1 MRLDLQ
7 TEARR
12 LRPAL
17 DVSPELRGAAIA
29 TWRQRMLNEYGSAPV
44 FTALAAQLEAAG
56 AAAAEVDAVVAMAAE
71 EHHHGLLC
79 ASVVE
84 ALGGDA
90 IGDLRAEEAMPEH
103 PEVDRIEAVTRNLLS
118 VGCLSETVAVALISA
133 ERHRMAPGPL
143 RTIITQILADEV
155 GHARLGWRWMAR
167 QMPRFDA
174 AAKARL
180 GSYLAVA
187 FAHFEAH
194 EHQMLPLGGSW
205 GEAGE
210 ALGLCEGGEARAL
223 FHDTVREVIVP
234 RLEALGLPARRA
246 WQHRHASGGSVH

>member
-1 MRLDLQ
+1 MLLDLRA
-7 TEARR
+7 EARR

-17 DVSPELRGAAIA
+17 VVDDFLRAAAIA

-44 FTALAAQLEAAG
+44 FTALARQLDAAG
-56 AAAAEVDAVVAMAAE
+56 AAAEDIDAVVAMAEE
-71 EHHHGLLC
+71 EHHHGALC
-79 ASVVE
+79 AAVVD
-84 ALGGDA
+84 ALGGEA
-90 IGDLRAEEAMPEH
+90 IGELPAPEAMPEH
-103 PEVDRIEAVTRNLLS
+103 ADVDRLEAVTRNLLS

-143 RTIITQILADEV
+143 RDIITAILADEV

-174 AAKARL
+174 AARARL
-180 GSYLAVA
+180 GRYLGVA

-194 EHQMLPLGGSW
+194 EHKMIPLGG
-205 GEAGE
+205 GFGAAGE
-210 ALGLCEGGEARAL
+210 ALGLCDGGESRAL

-234 RLEALGLPARRA
+234 RLEALGLPARAA
-246 WQHRHASGGSVH
+246 WSHRQAH